1 MSFTHLHVH
10 SHYSILDGAINIDEL
25 ISQVK
30 ELNMDAVALTDHGN
44 MFGAFE
50 FHQTAV
56 SKNIKPIIG
65 MEGYYSIDGRKKK
78 SEYFHI
84 TLWVKNEKGYKNLMK
99 LSSLA
104 YIEGFYKKPR
114 LDNELLLK
122 YKDGIIV
129 GSGCRSGI
137 IPAHI
142 KDNKIEEA
150 KKYTEYF
157 KKEFKDDFYMEIM
170 RVGIKQEDEINE
182 ILISLAREFDV
193 PLIATNDVHYLK
205 IEDAKK
211 HNILLDLQTKKTIS
225 EENKLS
231 LPSDQFY
238 LRSTEEMEELFKDLP
253 EAIQNTQELKE
264 KCIPVPFDT
273 DRKLLPSIE
282 IPKGFEGPEVFLKH
296 LALKGLEERIDRV
309 TPGERERLDYELS
322 VINEMGL
329 AGYFLIIKDIVD
341 YAEEHKIPVGPGR
354 GSATSSLVLYSL
366 GITNVNPL
374 KYGLIFERFLNPE
387 RISMADVDIDFSDTR
402 RDEVIQHIREKYG
415 ERNVAQIVTF
425 SILKARSVIRD
436 VGRVLEIPYSECD
449 EIAKEIDR
457 DISIEDAINT
467 SVELQNK
474 IKDRPD
480 LQELIKYAKGLEG
493 LIRQTSTHAAG
504 VVIAPGD
511 ITDYVPLFTSKSNSE
526 EVVSTQFPMEIL
538 ERLGLLKVDILGL
551 KTLSVIMDTLKNI
564 PHKIDIYS
572 VPKNDEKTFNLIRR
586 GETTGVF
593 QLESSGMKQMLRKI
607 QPTNFSDLVAAVA
620 LYRPGPLQN
629 INQDEFALRKKG
641 KMDPEYIH
649 PKLKS
654 VLEETYGIILYQEQ
668 VMKIAN
674 IIGGFSLGEADIL
687 RMAMGKK
694 KIDVMESMEE
704 KFIKGAIKNGLIE
717 EQSGDLFSRMSSF
730 ASYGFNK
737 AHSVSYAEIAYQTAY
752 LKAHFPVEFYS
763 ASLSNN
769 IGQDI
774 EDIRKFIK
782 DARKNGIEIKPP
794 EINTS
799 QYEFIPEGNSI
810 RYGLGGI
817 KNVGKN
823 AVIHIIKERKKR
835 KYKDFFD
842 FIERAGGRTVNKKVI
857 DNLIK
862 AGCFDSI
869 CENRHSL
876 LSSIQKA
883 IDHAKR
889 KGKGK
894 MQSLFIEEDQE
905 LIPAEPFDIEEKLRY
920 EQEAMGFF
928 FSNHPLT
935 QYKNFSG
942 AFFTPSSR
950 IRDLPNNKLVICGGT
965 ITKVEKKTSRKNQ
978 RWAKLTVEDLDGA
991 YIILVF
997 PDLFKDI
1004 GNTIDSLQ
1012 TIAVK
1017 GRISDNKRTSL
1028 PEIFAEKI
1036 IPLSELKDLE
1046 SHIKAA
1052 FLILHLSQL
1061 EEEDLHGIKKVLLD
1075 YTGKLP
1081 VKLLCRKKGEEIRL
1095 SSRDIKV
1102 ELNEEMIEKITQIV
1116 GEGNIRFTI

>member
-10 SHYSILDGAINIDEL
+10 SHYSILDGAIKIDDL
-25 ISQVK
+25 ISRVK
-30 ELNMDAVALTDHGN
+30 ELDMDAVALTDHGN

-50 FHQTAV
+50 FHQSAV

-78 SEYFHI
+78 GENYHI
-84 TLWVKNEKGYKNLMK
+84 TLWAKNEKGYKNLLK
-99 LSSLA
+99 LTSLS

-114 LDNELLLK
+114 IDKELLNE
-122 YKDGIIV
+122 YKEGIIV
-129 GSGCRSGI
+129 GSGCRSGL

-142 KDNKIEEA
+142 KDNKLEEA
-150 KKYTEYF
+150 RKYTAYF

-170 RVGIKQEDEINE
+170 RVGIEREEEINE
-182 ILISLAREFDV
+182 ILISLAREFEI

-205 IEDAKK
+205 KEDWKK
-211 HNILLDLQTKKTIS
+211 HNILIDLQTKKTIS
-225 EENKLS
+225 EENKLR
-231 LPSDQFY
+231 LPSDDYY
-238 LRSTEEMEELFKDLP
+238 LRSSEEMEELFKDLP
-253 EAIQNTQELKE
+253 EAIENTEELKE

-282 IPKGFEGPEVFLKH
+282 IPKGFEGPEAYLKH
-296 LALKGLEERIDRV
+296 LSLKGLEENLDRV
-309 TPGERERLDYELS
+309 TPGERDRLEYELS
-322 VINEMGL
+322 VINELGL

-341 YAEEHKIPVGPGR
+341 YAHENKIPVGPGR

-366 GITNVNPL
+366 GITNINPL

-387 RISMADVDIDFSDTR
+387 RVSMADVDIDFSDSR

-457 DISIEDAINT
+457 DISIEDAIR
-467 SVELQNK
+467 SSSEIKAK

-480 LQELIKYAKGLEG
+480 LQELIEYAKGLEG

-504 VVIAPGD
+504 VVITPGD
-511 ITDYVPLFTSKSNSE
+511 ITDYVPLFISKSNGE
-526 EVVSTQFPMEIL
+526 EVISTQFPMEVL

-551 KTLSVIMDTLKNI
+551 KTLSVIMETIQNI
-564 PHKIDIYS
+564 PHNIDIYNL
-572 VPKNDEKTFNLIRR
+572 PKNDEKTFNLIRR

-629 INQDEFALRKKG
+629 IDQDEFALRKKG
-641 KMDPEYIH
+641 KMNPEYIH
-649 PKLKS
+649 LRLKPI
-654 VLEETYGIILYQEQ
+654 LEETYGIMLYQEQ

-674 IIGGFSLGEADIL
+674 MLGGFSLGEADIL

-704 KFIKGAIKNGLIE
+704 KFVKGAIKNGLTD
-717 EQSGDLFSRMSSF
+717 EQASDLFHRMSSF

-763 ASLSNN
+763 ASLTNN

-782 DARKNGIEIKPP
+782 DARNNGIEIKPP
-794 EINTS
+794 DINTS
-799 QYEFIPEGNSI
+799 QYEFIPEENSI

-823 AVIHIIKERKKR
+823 AVIHILKERKKE
-835 KYKDFFD
+835 KYKHFID
-842 FIERAGGRTVNKKVI
+842 FIERAGGRLVNKKVI
-857 DNLIK
+857 ENLIK

-869 CENRHSL
+869 HENRHSL
-876 LSSIQKA
+876 LSTIQKA
-883 IDHAKR
+883 INLAR
-889 KGKGK
+889 KKSKGK
-894 MQSLFIEEDQE
+894 MQSLFSEEDRE
-905 LIPAEPFDIEEKLRY
+905 LVPAVPFDIEEKLRY
-920 EQEAMGFF
+920 EQEALGFF
-928 FSNHPLT
+928 FSNHPLA
-935 QYKNFSG
+935 QFKNFASS
-942 AFFTPSSR
+942 FFTPSSK
-950 IRDLPNNKLVICGGT
+950 IRELPNNKLIICGGT
-965 ITKVEKKTSRKNQ
+965 ITKLEKKTSRKNQ

-991 YIILVF
+991 YVILVF
-997 PDLFKDI
+997 PELFKEI
-1004 GNTIDSLQ
+1004 GNILESLQ
-1012 TIAVK
+1012 TIVVK
-1017 GRISDNKRTSL
+1017 GRVNENTRSSL
-1028 PEIFAEKI
+1028 PEICAEKI
-1036 IPLSELKDLE
+1036 IPLRELKDME
-1046 SHIKAA
+1046 NHIKAA
-1052 FLILHLSQL
+1052 FLILHLSTI
-1061 EEEDLHGIKKVLLD
+1061 EEEDLHGIKKILLE
-1075 YTGKLP
+1075 YPGKLP
-1081 VKLLCRKKGEEIRL
+1081 LKLLCRKKDEEIRL
-1095 SSRDIKV
+1095 TSKDIKV
-1102 ELNEEMIEKITQIV
+1102 SLDEEMIDKITQIV
-1116 GEGNIRFTI
+1116 GEGNIRFSI

>member
-10 SHYSILDGAINIDEL
+10 SHYSILDGAIKIDEL

-30 ELNMDAVALTDHGN
+30 ELDMDAVALTDHGN

-50 FHQTAV
+50 FHQNAV

-65 MEGYYSIDGRKKK
+65 MEGYFSLAGRKKK
-78 SEYFHI
+78 SENYHI
-84 TLWVKNEKGYKNLMK
+84 TLWAKNEKGYKNLMK

-104 YIEGFYKKPR
+104 YIEGFYKRPR
-114 LDNELLLK
+114 MDMELLLE
-122 YKDGIIV
+122 YKDGIII
-129 GSGCRSGI
+129 GSGCRSGV
-137 IPAHI
+137 IPAYI
-142 KDNKIEEA
+142 KDGKVDEA
-150 KKYTEYF
+150 RKYTECF

-170 RVGIKQEDEINE
+170 RVGIEREDEVNE
-182 ILISLAREFDV
+182 ILISLAREFEV

-205 IEDAKK
+205 KEDAKK
-211 HNILLDLQTKKTIS
+211 HNILLALQIKKTIS

-231 LPSDQFY
+231 LPTDQFY

-253 EAIQNTQELKE
+253 EAISNTQELKE

-273 DRKLLPSIE
+273 DRVLLPSIE
-282 IPKGFEGPEVFLKH
+282 IPKGFEGPEAYLEH
-296 LALKGLEERIDRV
+296 LALKGLKERTLRI
-309 TPGERERLDYELS
+309 TPGEKERLNFELS

-329 AGYFLIIKDIVD
+329 AGYFLIIKDIVN
-341 YAEEHKIPVGPGR
+341 YAREHKIPVGPGR

-366 GITNVNPL
+366 GITNINPL

-387 RISMADVDIDFSDTR
+387 RVSMADVDIDFSDTR

-457 DISIEDAINT
+457 DISIEDAINA
-467 SVELQNK
+467 SVELQEK

-480 LQELIKYAKGLEG
+480 IQELIKYAKGLEG

-511 ITDYVPLFTSKSNSE
+511 ITDYVPLFVSKSNGE
-526 EVVSTQFPMEIL
+526 DVVSTQFPMEIL

-551 KTLSVIMDTLKNI
+551 KTLSIIMETLENI
-564 PHKIDIYS
+564 PQKLDIYNL
-572 VPKNDEKTFNLIRR
+572 PKNDEKTFNLLRR

-593 QLESSGMKQMLRKI
+593 QLESSGMKHMLRKI
-607 QPTNFSDLVAAVA
+607 QPTNFSDLVATVA

-629 INQDEFALRKKG
+629 INQDEFALKKKG
-641 KMDPEYIH
+641 KMNPEYIH
-649 PKLKS
+649 PKLKP
-654 VLEETYGIILYQEQ
+654 VLEETYGIMLYQEQ

-674 IIGGFSLGEADIL
+674 IIANFSLGEADIL
-687 RMAMGKK
+687 RKAMGKK
-694 KIDVMESMEE
+694 KLDVMESMEE
-704 KFIKGAIKNGLIE
+704 KFVRGAIKNGLTE
-717 EQSGDLFSRMSSF
+717 EQAKDIFNRMSSF

-752 LKAHFPVEFYS
+752 LKAHYPVEFYS
-763 ASLSNN
+763 ASLTNN
-769 IGQDI
+769 IGQDM

-794 EINTS
+794 DINTS
-799 QYEFIPEGNSI
+799 QYGFTPEENSI

-823 AVIHIIKERKKR
+823 AVIHIINEREKGE
-835 KYKDFFD
+835 YKDFFD

-857 DNLIK
+857 ENLIK

-869 CENRHSL
+869 SDNRHSL
-876 LSSIQKA
+876 LSSIQRA
-883 IDHAKR
+883 IDRAKK

-894 MQSLFIEEDQE
+894 MQSLFVEEDQE
-905 LIPAEPFDIEEKLRY
+905 LIPTPPFDIEERLRY
-920 EQEAMGFF
+920 EQEALGFF
-928 FSNHPLT
+928 FSDHPLR
-935 QYKNFSG
+935 QFKNFAT
-942 AFFTPSSR
+942 AFFTPSSKL
-950 IRDLPNNKLVICGGT
+950 RDLPENKLVISGGT
-965 ITKVEKKTSRKNQ
+965 ITKIEKKTSRKNQ
-978 RWAKLTVEDLDGA
+978 RWAKLTVEDLDGTFV
-991 YIILVF
+991 ILVF
-997 PDLFKDI
+997 PELFQKI
-1004 GNTIDSLQ
+1004 TNKLDSTQ
-1012 TIAVK
+1012 TISVK
-1017 GRISDNKRTSL
+1017 GRVKNNFKDSL
-1028 PEIFAEKI
+1028 PEISAEKI
-1036 IPLSELKDLE
+1036 IPLTNLSDMENHLE
-1046 SHIKAA
+1046 AA
-1052 FLILHLSQL
+1052 FLILDLSLL

-1075 YTGKLP
+1075 YPGKLP
-1081 VKLLCRKKGEEIRL
+1081 LRLLCRKKGDEIRL
-1095 SSRDIKV
+1095 ESRDIKAG
-1102 ELNEEMIEKITQIV
+1102 LNEEMIEKISRIV